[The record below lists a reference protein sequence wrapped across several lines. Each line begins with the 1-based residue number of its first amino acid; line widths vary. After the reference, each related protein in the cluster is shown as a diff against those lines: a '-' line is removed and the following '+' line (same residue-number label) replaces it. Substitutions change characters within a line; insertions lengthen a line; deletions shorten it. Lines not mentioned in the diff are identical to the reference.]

1 MGVRLQGEYRST
13 GLGGDYTLVTVQI
26 IDTAS
31 GDTQHPVTFTEG
43 GVTFN
48 LSGEQRSLHGRFASM
63 TATFEI
69 IMDHSEV
76 DSFAAALASHDEE
89 RFFVK
94 VGINGVVRFIGIL
107 TADGDQWED
116 LHRDA
121 SPTLRLIA
129 MDGMGRMSGQN
140 YADSEEDDAVYTG
153 YELMHKIIWKCMK
166 GCGTMAHFA
175 GQPFFA
181 ILHDNTEDS
190 QAVSGDPLNN
200 QRVNQD
206 IFFER
211 ALDTGT
217 YNFKSKR
224 EVLQYICVAYNLC
237 CKYIGPYYLF
247 YNPALLPGS
256 AYAYDVEST
265 AAGTVSTG
273 STLTINDD
281 KLLDAN
287 RAGISHFG
295 VLPPLYRARITYDH
309 GPQDVNMLFGVSY
322 KGYNHFAD
330 PGPDGTMIECGPV
343 TVLAAES
350 VILRFS
356 GKLRLNSKLYGGGS
370 PPRWKNHRYHFRI
383 KLMVE
388 WSGNEMWWH
397 RDYNNFDFYTTSF
410 SNYTNPQ
417 WYQSGEEYYD
427 WVSEIID
434 ERNADINLFKMV
446 GFDTQ
451 LLVSGAVNNVWFGFE
466 VVRVFDEKEN
476 IINLGDNPDRCDWE
490 FSDLE
495 LVALENGTILKRPT
509 KTVSE
514 GLGNPKNSD
523 YLEETT
529 LIGDGPM
536 KSSNSRIQIY
546 DGSEWKDSAEWGGI
560 KLHRKSVK
568 NIAEA
573 RTESLRLLLGGL
585 YALNFWFD
593 SVISYNGIDYFA
605 MSLQYRT
612 GSDYWSGEM
621 VEIGSSGSGITTKEK
636 RVLVKEKVPL
646 PENPNKLPDDETK
659 QDRILKEIISEAH
672 IPGTTYNQLE
682 LRDQIKYDYQYR
694 KGDILNIID
703 PIYGDVDEGLIIISE
718 DAFEGDTVLNIE
730 DWTPGSVFPPGSWVE
745 IEKEYESAS
754 RLKIIYQR
762 NNSFTGTAWNIF
774 SDGEYEFPSALE
786 GKLLPNEAVVTDQDY
801 SALVRQLKAGQKL
814 MYKINIDNGS
824 EYHKGFYGV
833 RATDTIH
840 FYEPCT
846 GQPVEIYIYYIPTI

>member
-13 GLGGDYTLVTVQI
+13 GKAPGEYTLVTVQI
-26 IDTAS
+26 IDTAG
-31 GDTQHPVTFTEG
+31 GDPQHPVTFTEG

-69 IMDHSEV
+69 IMDHSNV
-76 DSFAAALASHDEE
+76 DSFAEALAAHDEE

-94 VGINGVVRFIGIL
+94 IGINGVVRFIGIL

-121 SPTLRLIA
+121 SPVLKLIA

-140 YADSEEDDAVYTG
+140 YADTESSDAVYSG
-153 YELMHKIIWKCMK
+153 YERMHKIIWKCLK
-166 GCGTMAHFA
+166 GCGTTEHFA

-181 ILHDNTEDS
+181 ILHDNVEDS
-190 QAVSGDPLNN
+190 QAVSGDPLIN

-211 ALDTGT
+211 AIDTGT
-217 YNFKSKR
+217 FNFKSKR

-237 CKYIGPYYLF
+237 CKFIGPYYLF
-247 YNPALLPGS
+247 YNPQLLPGN
-256 AYAYDVEST
+256 AYSYDTEGEPM
-265 AAGTVSTG
+265 GTVSTG

-287 RAGISHFG
+287 RKGIGHFG
-295 VLPPLYRARITYDH
+295 VLPPLHRARITYDH

-322 KGYNHFAD
+322 QGYNHYAD

-356 GKLRLNSKLYGGGS
+356 GKLRINSKLYGGSS

-388 WSGNEMWWH
+388 WASNEMWWW
-397 RDYNNFDFYTTSF
+397 RDYENFDFYTTSF

-434 ERNADINLFKMV
+434 ERNADINLFKMI

-466 VVRVFDEKEN
+466 VVRVFDEN
-476 IINLGDNPDRCDWE
+476 MNTVDLGGNPDRCDWE

-495 LVALENGTILKRPT
+495 LIALEDGTILKRPT

-523 YLEETT
+523 YMEEVT

-536 KSSNSRIQIY
+536 KSSNSRIQIW
-546 DGSEWKDSAEWGGI
+546 DGSEWKDSKNWGGI

-568 NIAEA
+568 NIAES
-573 RTESLRLLLGGL
+573 RTESLKLLLGGF

-612 GSDYWSGEM
+612 GSDDWEGEM
-621 VEIGSSGSGITTKEK
+621 VQIGTSGSGITTKEK
-636 RVLVKEKVPL
+636 RVLIKEKVPL
-646 PENPNKLPDDETK
+646 PENPNKLPDDERLE
-659 QDRILKEIISEAH
+659 DRELKIITGADEYVTT
-672 IPGTTYNQLE
+672 GTYTTIA
-682 LRDQIKYDYQYR
+682 LRDPAKYDYLFR
-694 KGDILNIID
+694 KGDVVNIID
-703 PIYGDVDEGLIIISE
+703 PVIGGSNEFTIALDVRKN
-718 DAFEGDTVLNIE
+718 DTTLTIE
-730 DWTPGSVFPPGSWVE
+730 SWTPDENFPPHSYIDLE
-745 IEKEYESAS
+745 RLYELANREKW
-754 RLKIIYQR
+754 IYQR
-762 NNSFTGTAWNIF
+762 NLNFTGTDWDIVT
-774 SDGEYEFPSALE
+774 DGDYTIDED
-786 GKLLPNEAVVTDQDY
+786 LLPDETEVLDQEY
-801 SALVRQLKAGQKL
+801 SVLVYVFKSGQKL
-814 MYKINIDNGS
+814 MYKVNISTDT
-824 EYHKGFYGV
+824 EYHKGFYSTK
-833 RATDTIH
+833 ALDQIH

-846 GQPVEIYIYYIPTI
+846 GQPVEIYIKLINK

>member
-129 MDGMGRMSGQN
+129 MDGMGRISGKN
-140 YADSEEDDAVYTG
+140 YADEDDNVYSG
-153 YELMHKIIWKCMK
+153 YETMEKIIWKCLK
-166 GCGTMAHFA
+166 NCGTTEHFA

-181 ILHDNTEDS
+181 VLHDNVEDN

-206 IFFER
+206 IFFEK
-211 ALDTGT
+211 AIDTLT
-217 YNFKSKR
+217 YNYKSAR
-224 EVLQYICVAYNLC
+224 EVLSYICVAYNLC

-247 YNPALLPGS
+247 YNPGLLPGS
-256 AYAYDVEST
+256 AYAYDVEGA

-295 VLPPLYRARITYDH
+295 VLPPLHRARITYDH
-309 GPQDVNMLFGVSY
+309 GPQDVNLLYGVSY
-322 KGYNHFAD
+322 EGDNIPT
-330 PGPDGTMIECGPV
+330 PGPLPDLIECGPI
-343 TVLAAES
+343 TVLPGES
-350 VILRFS
+350 VNLRFS
-356 GKLRLNSKLYGGGS
+356 GKLRTKSIFGES
-370 PPRWKNHRYHFRI
+370 FPRWHNHRYHF
-383 KLMVE
+383 KLTLKVVPSAPYDE
-388 WSGNEMWWH
+388 HWWM
-397 RDYNNFDFYTTSF
+397 RNFEAFDFYSSTYA
-410 SNYTNPQ
+410 NYDNPK
-417 WYQSGEEYYD
+417 WSYGVAEEFD
-427 WVSEIID
+427 VVTDIID
-434 ERNADINLFKMV
+434 SVQQDINIYKQI
-446 GFDTQ
+446 GFDTTI
-451 LLVSGAVNNVWFGFE
+451 LIAGVNEIFFTWQFI
-466 VVRVFDEKEN
+466 RVFDEKEN
-476 IINLGDNPDRCDWE
+476 TMGAGGQNPVLCEWE

-495 LVALENGTILKRPT
+495 LIALEDGTLLKRPT

-536 KSSNSRIQIY
+536 KTSNSRIQINT
-546 DGSEWKDSAEWGGI
+546 GSEWKDSKEWGGI

-573 RTESLRLLLGGL
+573 RTESLRLLLGGF

-636 RVLVKEKVPL
+636 RVLIKEKVPL

-730 DWTPGSVFPPGSWVE
+730 DWTPGSIFPPGSWVE

-786 GKLLPNEAVVTDQDY
+786 GKLLPNEAIVTDQDY